1 MTTIQKFDRPA
12 CRTVSEAAEA
22 ALTEV
27 AAQFGLTLKKES
39 GRFSSEAFTFKAT
52 FQAQTEDGVPAG
64 FAAKAQALDLP
75 ADCFG
80 KVVVMRR
87 TLYEIKDIN
96 LRARKY
102 PVCVKR
108 VSDGQ
113 GFKFGEDS
121 VRRAL
126 KDVTITVTP

>member
-1 MTTIQKFDRPA
+1 MTTIQKFDRAA
-12 CRTVSEAAEA
+12 CRTVSAAAEE
-22 ALTEV
+22 ALAEV
-27 AAQFGLTLKKES
+27 AEKFGLTIKKES
-39 GRFSSEAFTFKAT
+39 GRFSSEAFTFKLT

-75 ADCFG
+75 TDCYG
-80 KVVVMRR
+80 KVVLLRR
-87 TLYEIKDIN
+87 EPYTIVDIN

-108 VSDGQ
+108 VSDGR
-113 GFKFGEDS
+113 GYKYGEDS

-126 KDVTITVTP
+126 KDMTIEVTP